1 MENVDK
7 FNNLL
12 QMITHL
18 RATMQ
23 HIFDT
28 YASIVQS
35 SDVDATKGRSL
46 LKPNLEKAIGLVR
59 QITNSCTELNNL
71 GLFSDINSTGEY
83 MDLPQIRENVGSLN
97 NLQQLINANKRL
109 KEIFEFS
116 AGTFE
121 QELNVRSFHQS
132 E

>member
-1 MENVDK
+1 
-7 FNNLL
+7 
-12 QMITHL
+12 
-18 RATMQ
+18 MQ

>member
-83 MDLPQIRENVGSLN
+83 MDLPQIRENIGNIN

-116 AGTFE
+116 ASTFE

-132 E
+132 D